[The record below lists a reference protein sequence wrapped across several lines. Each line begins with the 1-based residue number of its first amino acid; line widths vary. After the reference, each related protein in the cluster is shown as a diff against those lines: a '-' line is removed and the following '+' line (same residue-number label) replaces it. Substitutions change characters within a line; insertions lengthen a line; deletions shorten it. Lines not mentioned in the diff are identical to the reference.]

1 VRRAGLVT
9 SGALVPLG
17 AAAAPV
23 YGWTATVPVAVAVAG
38 ALAALAMR
46 PARQDAN
53 WIVAAVAG
61 GVSLAATATAW
72 ASAGARFREGE
83 APENLLGLVEVAAL
97 TLLVAL
103 VVRVAAFRGALV
115 GAGIAGAAVPC
126 WILRFGVPGAA
137 GLAALAAWTLP
148 PVLAATTGLYLRSLD
163 DRRRRSVAAARR
175 RQRLELASDLHDF
188 VAHDVSEMLAQ
199 ARAGQILAERD
210 PAAAARTFTI
220 IEEAALR
227 AMASMDRTVGMLRA
241 DTDTDGEGD
250 GDGDGGG
257 PPLAPAPSL
266 SGLPDL
272 AARFT
277 ASGNAPVHLDLD
289 PDLDVPREVGT
300 TAYRIVVEALTNVR
314 RHAPAAGRVD
324 VSVRRSA
331 GDVRSLR
338 VLVADDAR
346 GGAAGPPARRGGMG
360 LPGLR
365 ERVEMLGGTLTVGP
379 RGPAGWQVAADLPL
393 GDRTRRA
400 RRR

>member
-1 VRRAGLVT
+1 MRNGLVRRTGL
-9 SGALVPLG
+9 SAAGALVPLG

-23 YGWTATVPVAVAVAG
+23 FGWAAVPGAVAMAG

-46 PARQDAN
+46 PARRDAT
-53 WIVAAVAG
+53 WIAAAVAG
-61 GVSLAATATAW
+61 GVSLAATAAAW
-72 ASAGARFREGE
+72 SSPGARFQEGE
-83 APENLLGLVEVAAL
+83 GPENLLGLVEVAAL
-97 TLLVAL
+97 TVLVAV

-115 GAGIAGAAVPC
+115 GAGLAGLAVPC

-137 GLAALAAWTLP
+137 GLAALAAWALP
-148 PVLAATTGLYLRSLD
+148 PVLAVTTGLYLRSLD
-163 DRRRRSVAAARR
+163 DRRRRSVASARR

-210 PAAAARTFTI
+210 PSAAARTFTI

-227 AMASMDRTVGMLRA
+227 AMAAMDRTVGMLRA
-241 DTDTDGEGD
+241 DAGSEE
-250 GDGDGGG
+250 GG
-257 PPLAPAPSL
+257 PALAPAPSL
-266 SGLPDL
+266 SDLPDL

-314 RHAPAAGRVD
+314 RHAPGAGRVD
-324 VSVRRSA
+324 VSVRGSA

-338 VLVADDAR
+338 VLVTDDAR
-346 GGAAGPPARRGGMG
+346 GGAAGPPARRGGAG

-365 ERVEMLGGTLTVGP
+365 ERVEMLGGTLTAGP
-379 RGPAGWQVAADLPL
+379 RDPSGWQVAAVLPL